1 VCSFAHKTAST
12 NRRSFND
19 GLRLTRQL
27 CDTLNLDRTRER
39 ERLHG
44 RFFGRQ
50 HELRMQYLEA
60 DKERRLLRCLTP
72 RLILMVSGTFSAP
85 KSVLVA
91 RLAYGRLRMA
101 IKYGH
106 SRVHIPALFARIAAT
121 LYYERSRR
129 SGRKPFGMTV
139 HGYGA
144 RLNLFKSRTT
154 SVFIHQVHKFQYGN
168 STRSRRR
175 TDRRE
180 TFPVQPRLST
190 SIAQTPEG
198 GCRACGAFFSR
209 K

>member
-1 VCSFAHKTAST
+1 MYVCSFAHKTAST
-12 NRRSFND
+12 NRRSFNG

-121 LYYERSRR
+121 LCTRNLEWGCNGMRSERTCHKLS
-129 SGRKPFGMTV
+129 SKSVSFELV
-139 HGYGA
+139 L
-144 RLNLFKSRTT
+144 RLA
-154 SVFIHQVHKFQYGN
+154 
-168 STRSRRR
+168 
-175 TDRRE
+175 E
-180 TFPVQPRLST
+180 
-190 SIAQTPEG
+190 A
-198 GCRACGAFFSR
+198 
-209 K
+209 

>member
-1 VCSFAHKTAST
+1 MYVCSFAHKTAST
-12 NRRSFND
+12 NRRSFNG

-129 SGRKPFGMTV
+129 SGRKPFGNDRP
-139 HGYGA
+139 
-144 RLNLFKSRTT
+144 RLRRQTEPVQIKDDECLHPSSPQISIWQFNALSAPNRSPGDLSRTT
-154 SVFIHQVHKFQYGN
+154 EIIDEHCAN
-168 STRSRRR
+168 T
-175 TDRRE
+175 
-180 TFPVQPRLST
+180 
-190 SIAQTPEG
+190 
-198 GCRACGAFFSR
+198 
-209 K
+209 